1 MSEFSH
7 IASTAEPIDVLL
19 VEDDPRDVRLLR
31 EALETTET
39 DRETRLHTATSGSD
53 AMTFL
58 TESVESDSS
67 ASPNLVLLDLQLPAR
82 DGLEVL
88 ETITDDPRLRRL
100 PVVILTGSDATDDIV
115 RCYET
120 RANAYLT
127 KPTDPDG
134 FVSLV
139 ESIER
144 FWLTQAVLPAASD

>member
-1 MSEFSH
+1 MSAFSH
-7 IASTAEPIDVLL
+7 TASTAEPIDVLL
-19 VEDDPRDVRLLR
+19 VEDDPHDVRLFR
-31 EALETTET
+31 EAFETTET
-39 DRETRLHTATSGSD
+39 DRETRLHTASSGSD

-58 TESVESDSS
+58 TESVESDSR

-100 PVVILTGSDATDDIV
+100 PVVILTGSDATDDIE
-115 RCYET
+115 RCYEA

-127 KPTDPDG
+127 KPTDLEG